1 MPEVSIII
9 PNFNHAPFLK
19 KRIDSVL
26 KQTFKDY
33 ELIILDD
40 FSSDNS
46 IEIIEQFR
54 EIPQI
59 SYIEYNKKNSGSTFK
74 QWQKGINQAKGKY
87 IWIAESDDA
96 CDPNFLQE
104 LVTLH
109 HKYDLGIAY
118 SKSLPIDKND
128 CVYDYSDWWMKRIDP
143 KKWESD
149 YFNEGK
155 NECENY
161 LAAQCTIP
169 NASAVLFK
177 ADALNKI
184 NIDNITFKVCGDW
197 FIYAR
202 ILKDYD
208 IAYTI
213 KTINYHRNHNQN
225 ARNLYQSSV
234 LIEQFT
240 VMNYIATNFQIKKRD
255 IYWKS
260 LNEKIEAFI
269 SAIKNTKLT
278 NQEILTILKYLYR
291 LDKLFIFRLVKLTA
305 GKIFGTNVSFR

>member
-1 MPEVSIII
+1 
-9 PNFNHAPFLK
+9 
-19 KRIDSVL
+19 
-26 KQTFKDY
+26 
-33 ELIILDD
+33 
-40 FSSDNS
+40 
-46 IEIIEQFR
+46 
-54 EIPQI
+54 
-59 SYIEYNKKNSGSTFK
+59 
-74 QWQKGINQAKGKY
+74 
-87 IWIAESDDA
+87 
-96 CDPNFLQE
+96 
-104 LVTLH
+104 
-109 HKYDLGIAY
+109 
-118 SKSLPIDKND
+118 
-128 CVYDYSDWWMKRIDP
+128 MKRIDP